1 MSVRALPKDNRFVT
15 WTDWQGYS
23 KFLEAIGDRPIR
35 LTYDQ
40 GALEI
45 MSPTQEHEHIK
56 TILGHLLVTLV
67 DELGMELE
75 AGGSM
80 TFRREDLDRGLE
92 PDECYWIANAHL
104 VVEGEYDAATGP
116 PPDLVVEV
124 DITRRSIDRMKM
136 YASMGVPE
144 VWRYDRKKGL
154 LIYQLSPSGKYLERP
169 LSPTFPQIPLSEFHR
184 LLKLRKEMTLTAV
197 VRAFRG
203 WLRTFLETQP

>member
-56 TILGHLLVTLV
+56 SILSRLLECLV
-67 DELGMELE
+67 DELGLELE

-92 PDECYWIANAHL
+92 PDECYWIANAHR
-104 VVEGEYDAATGP
+104 VVEGEYEAASGP
-116 PPDLVVEV
+116 PPDLVIEV

-154 LIYQLSPSGKYLERP
+154 LVYQLSPAGKYQERP
-169 LSPTFPQIPLSEFHR
+169 HSPTFPNIPLSEIHR
-184 LLKLRKEMTLTAV
+184 LVKMRNEMTLTAV